1 MRGPKFFP
9 MKNEVGTWI
18 EIQRKVNEP
27 APLNKHWSV
36 EEKESILDYLHG
48 DIGRDEAKACCY
60 YEFARQSATLRRARR
75 EYGAAHPDGAALRI
89 ERHFPP
95 WILNADRF
103 CFLKCRNFPNSG
115 WRDLSK
121 NEREYMQPFF
131 KAITPRPIITDL
143 RALNAI
149 GVFDQFKRLARKKPL
164 GRIIPAV
171 VGGDAIKHFVITIDY
186 RDGVDAV
193 KEQIARWLKRESNRK
208 RFKKYHKRPI
218 HKRNPD
224 SPDRYKELLKCLA
237 AWRLYDDLRCRAAK
251 EWTQKN
257 RRQKDYYPQPFFRE
271 KLRKTV
277 GGMHYRG
284 PVFKEERQ
292 WQVARHKAKL
302 FLSREIEYRPFRR
315 GRGMT

>member
-1 MRGPKFFP
+1 M
-9 MKNEVGTWI
+9 
-18 EIQRKVNEP
+18 
-27 APLNKHWSV
+27 LNKQWST
-36 EEKESILDYLHG
+36 EEEEPILDYLHG
-48 DIGRDEAKACCY
+48 DVPTDEVKACCH
-60 YEFARQSATLRRARR
+60 YEYARASETLGQARTQYDPADPENSSLVIARR
-75 EYGAAHPDGAALRI
+75 
-89 ERHFPP
+89 FPG
-95 WILNADRF
+95 WVLDSLRF
-103 CFLKCRNFPNSG
+103 CFLQCGNFPDSA

-121 NEREYMQPFF
+121 KERECIRPLF

-193 KEQIARWLKRESNRK
+193 KEQIARWLKSESNRK
-208 RFKKYHKRPI
+208 RFKKYHKKPI
-218 HKRNPD
+218 HKQNPD
-224 SPDRYKELLKCLA
+224 SPDRYKGLLKCLA
-237 AWRLYDDLRCRAAK
+237 AWRLYDDLGFKAAK

-257 RRQKDYYPQPFFRE
+257 RRQKDYHPQPFFRE

-292 WQVARHKAKL
+292 WQAARHKAKL
-302 FLSREIEYRPFRR
+302 FLSREIEYRQFRR
-315 GRGMT
+315 RRGMT